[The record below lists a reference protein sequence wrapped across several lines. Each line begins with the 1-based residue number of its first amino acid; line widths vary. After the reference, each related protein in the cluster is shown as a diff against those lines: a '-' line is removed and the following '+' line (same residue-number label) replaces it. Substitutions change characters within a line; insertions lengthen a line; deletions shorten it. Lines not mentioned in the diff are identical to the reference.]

1 MSTLMCTHCFLT
13 TKGTRGHCKE
23 TLTNVLHVH
32 FVSDWTLGTMG
43 TKTQSLSLRNLQAVV
58 KEKLRTHLDPEK
70 YGQCNDGAK
79 HGGCGKQ
86 EGT

>member
-1 MSTLMCTHCFLT
+1 MYCMFILCQT
-13 TKGTRGHCKE
+13 GHWEC
-23 TLTNVLHVH
+23 
-32 FVSDWTLGTMG
+32 MG